1 MEGYSPPA
9 FAGAAM
15 PGMDRTDYDNLERL
29 LPVGGR
35 YRLQLT
41 NERPETQYTDQLRL
55 LAVDHPRGTQ
65 VIPDRVGRMH
75 VISDLHVPQTAID
88 LQEREALGEVRDAD
102 GLMWR
107 GAPLETADLDDPSE
121 LRDGLVLSFARP
133 VGARSARIVVH
144 GRNTELAPFA
154 LQTFLELQGEELFSW
169 YLGVARDNSLRERI
183 RGWVAR
189 EGMMHVFLWKD
200 GQWVFQDALLDVGPA
215 LSKSQVVPIE
225 LDAHHGDTVIVKL
238 ESARALWEIDW
249 VAMDVGP
256 EPRTT
261 VREIEPRL
269 ARDEQGRNITI
280 LLASADE
287 QYYVTVRG
295 GVADIEFAVPDG
307 PDGNLT
313 RSVILK
319 SRGFYYMYVPHSG
332 PSQSALADR
341 ILDEPLV
348 GNRYILEQWQAARR
362 EGG

>member
-1 MEGYSPPA
+1 
-9 FAGAAM
+9 M

-35 YRLQLT
+35 YRLRLT